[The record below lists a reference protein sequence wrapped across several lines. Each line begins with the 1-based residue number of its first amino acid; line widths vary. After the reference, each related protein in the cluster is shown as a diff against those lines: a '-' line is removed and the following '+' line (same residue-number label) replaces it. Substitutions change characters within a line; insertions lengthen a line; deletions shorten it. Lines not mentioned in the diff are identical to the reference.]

1 LGWDKTTMK
10 DLVFTKIPQKEKIFK
25 NIFLTENSTFGVTLN
40 NELFYWNSDKIL
52 KEILFVHETTNNIY
66 INGIS
71 EIVDQK
77 VFIIFIN
84 FFYQKKTINL

>member
-1 LGWDKTTMK
+1 LGWDKTPMK

-52 KEILFVHETTNNIY
+52 KEILFVHETSNNIY